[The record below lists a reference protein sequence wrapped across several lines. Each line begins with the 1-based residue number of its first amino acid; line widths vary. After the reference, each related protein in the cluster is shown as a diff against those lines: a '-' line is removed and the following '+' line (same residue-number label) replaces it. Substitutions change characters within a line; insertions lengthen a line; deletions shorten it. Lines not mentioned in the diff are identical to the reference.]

1 MQVEKQELIRIVEA
15 LLFAQGRS
23 VPQEKLSQV
32 TGATE
37 EQIAQAVDELREML
51 EKDGHALTVNKIA
64 GGYELGTR
72 PEYSSWVKKLFKE
85 ETTLTLS
92 RSALETLAITAYNQ
106 PVTRAAIE
114 SVRGVSSSGCLRTLM
129 ERKLVRIA
137 GRKRAPGRP
146 LVYVTTEHF
155 LRTFGLN
162 DLSEMPRLEETQE

>member
-1 MQVEKQELIRIVEA
+1 MEKQELIRVIEV

-23 VPQEKLSQV
+23 VPQGKLSQV
-32 TGATE
+32 IGVTE
-37 EQIAQAVDELREML
+37 EEIASAVDELREL
-51 EKDGHALTVNKIA
+51 LDKDGHALIVNKVA
-64 GGYELGTR
+64 GGYEMGTR
-72 PEYSSWVKKLFKE
+72 PEYSSYIKKLFKE

-114 SVRGVSSSGCLRTLM
+114 SVRGVDASGCLRTLM

-146 LVYVTTEHF
+146 LVYATTEHF

-162 DLSEMPRLEETQE
+162 DLSEMPRLEDAQE

>member
-1 MQVEKQELIRIVEA
+1 MEKQELIRVIEA

-23 VPQEKLSQV
+23 VPVDKLSQV
-32 TGATE
+32 IGVTE
-37 EQIAQAVDELREML
+37 EEIVQAVDGLREL
-51 EKDGHALTVNKIA
+51 LDKDGHALTVNKVA

-114 SVRGVSSSGCLRTLM
+114 SVRGVGASGCLRTLM

-146 LVYVTTEHF
+146 LVYATTEHF

-162 DLSEMPRLEETQE
+162 DLSEMPRLEEAQE